1 MRYYI
6 FITKVGRETGEF
18 KKPCKDDLTAR
29 YVARGNPTVIR
40 VETENARVVYRKP
53 MSEKEM
59 AATLRGRT

>member
-1 MRYYI
+1 MRHYI
-6 FITKVGRETGEF
+6 FITKVGRLQDEF

-53 MSEKEM
+53 MSEAEM
-59 AATLRGRT
+59 ALTMRAPR